1 MGSYSNVPQVFVE
14 HNALLLRSGFFC
26 LLIDLLSFLPRVSG
40 RPPPGHSPTRSA
52 GLWRVTGFLPS
63 ARADNQQ
70 AGRQTDRH
78 SYRQAHS
85 QRQHSASSKSS
96 EKLVSSRR
104 CKKMD
109 EQKYFALK
117 KQGVTSSA
125 ATVPVNST
133 PGSNKAQWNAMDLQ
147 IGRGF
152 SSSGAPGRAFANTTS
167 GSGSL
172 ITSSTIKANDKSALS
187 ARNILIRH
195 KLMER
200 KRFDSADYAMKQKML
215 GNTTG
220 TAPSAPV
227 PSEAQSSVD
236 ELKPAVV
243 KSVEPAAPFSPAHV
257 GASVFFN
264 AMDDG
269 TEDVDMDTEPV
280 EPKKEPQQ
288 VPSPQS
294 RYGNLAPSSKT
305 SSSMR
310 NVLLQNKLRE
320 KKIFDSADYQ
330 LAKFR
335 SSANKAGAEEAQS
348 RTSASGTNA
357 GHKAASLPLTIGNES
372 VVDAAMMNSPMAT
385 RVVQNE
391 FAQMSPSA
399 RQSGRYGGL
408 GNPSGQLSRKRV
420 DPADDPMEGPSTGGT
435 AWPQPAPRSSDA
447 PAVTA
452 PPAPQNNTPS
462 TSKYGKLCAANV
474 LIRKHLKERKRFDSA
489 DYAME
494 RQSGQAGVS
503 DTQGG
508 SAGALR
514 GGHIVPSV
522 EQDHAAS
529 SRDLE
534 DHSHALN
541 HQVKHIKLSEGHGR
555 WASHASAKPTSA
567 LAQPKSSGAAIPQ
580 DRLVARHML
589 IQRRLTERKRFDS
602 ADYFKEAASRG

>member
-1 MGSYSNVPQVFVE
+1 
-14 HNALLLRSGFFC
+14 
-26 LLIDLLSFLPRVSG
+26 
-40 RPPPGHSPTRSA
+40 
-52 GLWRVTGFLPS
+52 
-63 ARADNQQ
+63 
-70 AGRQTDRH
+70 
-78 SYRQAHS
+78 
-85 QRQHSASSKSS
+85 
-96 EKLVSSRR
+96 
-104 CKKMD
+104 MD

-125 ATVPVNST
+125 ATAPVSST

-152 SSSGAPGRAFANTTS
+152 SGGGGPGRAFVSTAS
-167 GSGSL
+167 GSGLLTTPSSL
-172 ITSSTIKANDKSALS
+172 KANDKSALS

-200 KRFDSADYAMKQKML
+200 KRFDSADYAMRQKML
-215 GNTTG
+215 GINAG
-220 TAPSAPV
+220 AAPPSAP
-227 PSEAQSSVD
+227 EAQSSAED
-236 ELKPAVV
+236 MKPAVV
-243 KSVEPAAPFSPAHV
+243 KSVQPAAPFSPAHV

-269 TEDVDMDTEPV
+269 TEDVDMESSTEQPAKLK
-280 EPKKEPQQ
+280 EEPQRA
-288 VPSPQS
+288 PSPQT

-320 KKIFDSADYQ
+320 KKMFDSADYQ

-335 SSANKAGAEEAQS
+335 RSGAGNRAAPAAEGPQSSS
-348 RTSASGTNA
+348 SSTNA
-357 GHKAASLPLTIGNES
+357 GPKVSSLPLNIGNEA

-399 RQSGRYGGL
+399 RQSGRYGSI
-408 GNPSGQLSRKRV
+408 GNPSEQLSRKRV

-435 AWPQPAPRSSDA
+435 AWPQPAPRSGDSTV
-447 PAVTA
+447 VTA
-452 PPAPQNNTPS
+452 PPAPQTNTAS
-462 TSKYGKLCAANV
+462 SSKYGKLCAANV

-494 RQSGQAGVS
+494 RQTGQAGTP
-503 DTQGG
+503 DNQGG

-514 GGHIVPSV
+514 GGHIVPSQQ
-522 EQDHAAS
+522 QDNAAGE
-529 SRDLE
+529 RDSE

-555 WASHASAKPTSA
+555 WASHASAKQPVSA
-567 LAQPKSSGAAIPQ
+567 AAAAQPKSSGAAAIPQ
-580 DRLVARHML
+580 DRLLASHIM
-589 IQRRLTERKRFDS
+589 IQHRLTERKRFDS
-602 ADYFKEAASRG
+602 TDHYKEAASRS